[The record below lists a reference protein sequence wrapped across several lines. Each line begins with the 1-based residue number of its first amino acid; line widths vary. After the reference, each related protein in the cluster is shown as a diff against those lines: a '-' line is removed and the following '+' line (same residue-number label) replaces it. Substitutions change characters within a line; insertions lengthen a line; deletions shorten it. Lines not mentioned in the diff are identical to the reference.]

1 MNREKGD
8 DDSVSE
14 DEVSEAEIA
23 EADVLAEVDVDNVGD
38 LSVELNVEELLAKIE
53 PDDDDDDEEAVHKR
67 EVRRKLEELR
77 AQKEEELDSTFNINL
92 DDDL

>member
-8 DDSVSE
+8 DDGVL
-14 DEVSEAEIA
+14 EVEASEAEIA
-23 EADVLAEVDVDNVGD
+23 EADVLAEVDSDNVGD
-38 LSVELNVEELLAKIE
+38 MSVELNVEELIAKIE
-53 PDDDDDDEEAVHKR
+53 PEDDEEAAHKR

-77 AQKEEELDSTFNINL
+77 AQKEEELDSTFNVNL